1 MSIKTNNKRNI
12 KEYLPII
19 FSIFLILGGVCAL
32 VYPIVGDMIANQQ
45 RSTALVKY
53 DNSLKKLSKEDI
65 SDKLEYAKK
74 YNDNI
79 WSKQDGMGNVHQ
91 NIVYK
96 NTINV
101 GGVIGTIDIPSI
113 SISKMPIYHGT
124 NDLVLNEG
132 LGHFEKSSL
141 PIGGNNTRSVISG
154 HSGLQNQVLFS
165 NIQKLKEGDVFFINI
180 LNKRLAYKIESIE
193 EVLPTD
199 IDKVKIIPGKDMVTL
214 LTCTPPGINT
224 YRLLVNGV
232 RIPYN
237 QAQEQKAIPRDTFSY
252 TKVVL
257 FSLLFAII
265 FGLMLLII
273 YKYLRR
279 KLCKLR
285 DDKKRVQVER
295 SLKRLILIVKIIFTG
310 LILGIIALL
319 SFSIYGYYQIQKQK
333 DIGTVEVGTS
343 QKLSDYNLSKIDK
356 ANYTISDISSVRIEN
371 YSNSKLDFN
380 QTVNNWGVGK
390 VVIPDIDVNLPIL
403 AGMNNDNL
411 LSGVGTLDKSVRQGI
426 GNFILLSHNISD
438 GKGYS
443 KPLLLGRIN
452 ELKKGNTIY
461 TTDFSTLYTYEV
473 FSNEVVNKN
482 QVSYIEQ
489 PKDRMTTPIV
499 TLIRCEGNIGTS
511 DRRIIQGKLIKQEN
525 ISQLN
530 NNSLRTIGLSTKA
543 KKTNLIMPST
553 RTYSPFT
560 ALCIRLSSIF
570 LSNIL
575 QIVITFTLILV
586 VPIIFIVM
594 TK

>member
-1 MSIKTNNKRNI
+1 MSIKTNNKRKI
-12 KEYLPII
+12 REYLPTI
-19 FSIFLILGGVCAL
+19 FSIFLILGGVAAL

-79 WSKQDGMGNVHQ
+79 WSKQDGVGTVHQ

-96 NTINV
+96 DTINV

-180 LNKRLAYKIESIE
+180 LNKKLAYKIESIE

-199 IDKVKIIPGKDMVTL
+199 IDKVKIIPEKDMVTL

-237 QAQEQKAIPRDTFSY
+237 QAQEQKAIARDAFSY

-265 FGLMLLII
+265 FGLILLII

-285 DDKKRVQVER
+285 DNKKREQVER
-295 SLKRLILIVKIIFTG
+295 SLKRLILIVKIIFIE
-310 LILGIIALL
+310 LILGIIVLL

-343 QKLSDYNLSKIDK
+343 QQLSDYNLSKIDK

-473 FSNEVVNKN
+473 VSNEIVNKN

-489 PKDRMTTPIV
+489 PKDRMTIPIV

-525 ISQLN
+525 VSQLN

-543 KKTNLIMPST
+543 KKTNLIMSST